1 MSGGRAFRTGA
12 EKYFRGQNAQAA
24 GVDAN
29 IDLVIEAPAFPMT
42 AITHCEKGRN
52 ADAGARLAPIP
63 FGGNSLTARGG
74 VYSMHGRCER

>member
-1 MSGGRAFRTGA
+1 VRSQEAHIQFRSA
-12 EKYFRGQNAQAA
+12 EEEHFAQTQKKHFPGQNAQAA

-63 FGGNSLTARGG
+63 L
-74 VYSMHGRCER
+74 EEIL